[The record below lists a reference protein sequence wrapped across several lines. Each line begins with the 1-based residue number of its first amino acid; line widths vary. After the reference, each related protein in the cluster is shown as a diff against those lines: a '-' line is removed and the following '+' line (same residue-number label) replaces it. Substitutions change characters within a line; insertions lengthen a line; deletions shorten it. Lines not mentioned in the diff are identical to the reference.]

1 MNLNA
6 LNRGQRLVLL
16 IILTML
22 AAALAWSLARFV
34 SPSPPRTLTLSTGTV
49 DGAYH
54 QFGLKYQAIL
64 KDSGVLLVLA
74 PSSGSVENLKRLGD
88 GKASVGFVQGGLGL
102 LALDPFK
109 DASDTTLRSLA
120 TVAYEPVWIFSRNI
134 DLSNGLGAL
143 AGKRIAV
150 GTADSGNYKVAASLL
165 ATYGVLDANG
175 VPAVAMPGPL
185 AGTTANTPASLL
197 ATTPSNAT
205 ASTTQLILQGGM
217 AAAAKLQSGQADA
230 VILVAAPQAQ
240 AVAML
245 LQDTTVELASLQ
257 HVDGLARRFPHF
269 QVVSLKRGSVDP
281 QRNLPLKDIAMI
293 ATTANLVVP
302 EDLHPALAYLLLD
315 AARQIHSRPSLVSRA
330 GEFPSPQG
338 TDFPLAEEADRYF
351 KNGRPFLQ
359 RYLPFWLA
367 NFVQRLIL
375 VLVPLIAVLV
385 PVFKF
390 LPTLLEWRQ
399 QNKLFRHYGELK
411 FLEGDMASR
420 ALDGDETSAAFAQL
434 DRIEREIK
442 ASKFA
447 LDFSDRV
454 FTLRQHVDYVR
465 EKLRALPNPVAKPV
479 KTAHTAAPDPPP

>member
-1 MNLNA
+1 MTMPP
-6 LNRGQRLVLL
+6 LNRGQRLALL
-16 IILTML
+16 VMLTLL
-22 AAALAWSLARFV
+22 AAALAWGVARFI
-34 SPSPPRTLTLSTGTV
+34 SPSPPRTLTLSTGTA

-64 KDSGVLLVLA
+64 KESGVTLVLQ

-88 GKASVGFVQGGLGL
+88 GSASVGFVQGGLGL
-102 LALDPFK
+102 LAQDPFK
-109 DASDTTLRSLA
+109 DASDTNLRSLA
-120 TVAYEPVWIFSRNI
+120 TVAFEPVWIFSRKL
-134 DLSNGLGAL
+134 DLSNGLSAL

-150 GTADSGNYKVAASLL
+150 GAANSGNYTVATGLL
-165 ATYGVLDANG
+165 TTYGVLDAKG
-175 VPAVAMPGPL
+175 VP
-185 AGTTANTPASLL
+185 
-197 ATTPSNAT
+197 ATTPSG
-205 ASTTQLILQGGM
+205 TTQLILEGGM
-217 AAAAKLQSGQADA
+217 AAAGKLQSGQADA

-240 AVAML
+240 AVALL
-245 LQDTTVELASLQ
+245 LQDNTVELASLR
-257 HVDGLARRFPHF
+257 HVDGLARRFPYF

-281 QRNLPLKDIAMI
+281 QRNLPLQDIAMI

-315 AARQIHSRPSLVSRA
+315 AARQTHSRPSLVSRA
-330 GEFPSPQG
+330 GDFPSPQG

-375 VLVPLIAVLV
+375 VLVPLLAVLV

-390 LPTLLEWRQ
+390 LPSLLEWRQ

-411 FLEGDMASR
+411 FLEGDMAAR
-420 ALDGDETSAAFAQL
+420 TLDANEAKAALAQL
-434 DRIEREIK
+434 DRIEREVI
-442 ASKFA
+442 ANKFA

-465 EKLRALPNPVAKPV
+465 EKLEAQADSDMSPVI
-479 KTAHTAAPDPPP
+479 TARTVAPDPTP

>member
-1 MNLNA
+1 MNLPA
-6 LNRGQRLVLL
+6 LNRGQRLALL
-16 IILTML
+16 VILTL
-22 AAALAWSLARFV
+22 IAAAAAWGVARFV
-34 SPSPPRTLTLSTGTV
+34 SPSPPRTLTLSTGTA

-64 KDSGVLLVLA
+64 KENGVTLVLQ
-74 PSSGSVENLKRLGD
+74 PSSGSVENLRRLGD
-88 GKASVGFVQGGLGL
+88 GSASVGFVQGGLGL
-102 LALDPFK
+102 LALDPLK
-109 DASDTTLRSLA
+109 DASDTHLRSLA
-120 TVAYEPVWIFSRNI
+120 TVAFEPVWIFSRKI
-134 DLSNGLGAL
+134 DLSNGLSAL

-150 GTADSGNYKVAASLL
+150 GAADSGNYKVATGLL
-165 ATYGVLDANG
+165 ATYGVLDAKG
-175 VPAVAMPGPL
+175 EPVA
-185 AGTTANTPASLL
+185 
-197 ATTPSNAT
+197 TPSGTPPGQSSGA
-205 ASTTQLILQGGM
+205 TQLIPEGGM
-217 AAAAKLQSGQADA
+217 AAAAKLQAGLADA

-240 AVAML
+240 AVALL
-245 LQDTTVELASLQ
+245 LQDTSVELASLR
-257 HVDGLARRFPHF
+257 HVEGLARRFPYF
-269 QVVSLKRGSVDP
+269 QVVSLKRGSIDP

-330 GEFPSPQG
+330 GDFPSPQG
-338 TDFPLAEEADRYF
+338 TDFPLAEEAERYF

-367 NFVQRLIL
+367 NFVQRLVL

-390 LPTLLEWRQ
+390 LPSLLEWRQ

-411 FLEGDMASR
+411 FLEGDMSSR
-420 ALDGDETSAAFAQL
+420 VLTVDETKAALAQL
-434 DRIEREIK
+434 DRIEREVI
-442 ASKFA
+442 ANKFA

-465 EKLRALPNPVAKPV
+465 EKLEAQADSGMSPVT
-479 KTAHTAAPDPPP
+479 TARTAAPDPTP

>member
-1 MNLNA
+1 MDHPTDAMLIPVLNL
-6 LNRGQRLVLL
+6 RQRTILFAAVAVLV
-16 IILTML
+16 
-22 AAALAWSLARFV
+22 AAATWAIVRYL
-34 SPSPPRTLTLSTGTV
+34 SPSPPRTLTLSTGAP

-64 KDSGVLLVLA
+64 KDSGVTLVLV

-88 GKASVGFVQGGLGL
+88 GRASAGFVQGGLGL

-109 DASDTTLRSLA
+109 DASDTPLRSLA
-120 TVAYEPVWIFSRNI
+120 TVAFEPVWIFSRKL
-134 DLSNGLGAL
+134 DLSAGLVAL

-150 GTADSGNYKVAASLL
+150 GAADSGNYKVATGLL
-165 ATYGVLDANG
+165 ATYGVLDDTGAPVRPPDG
-175 VPAVAMPGPL
+175 KLPGD
-185 AGTTANTPASLL
+185 
-197 ATTPSNAT
+197 
-205 ASTTQLILQGGM
+205 TQIILEGGM
-217 AAAAKLQSGQADA
+217 AAAAKLQAGQVDA

-240 AVAML
+240 AVALL
-245 LQDTTVELASLQ
+245 LQDSTVALASLA
-257 HVDGLARRFPHF
+257 HVEGLARRFPYF
-269 QVVSLKRGSVDP
+269 QVVSLKRGSINP
-281 QRNLPLKDIAMI
+281 QRGLPDKDVALI

-330 GEFPSPQG
+330 GDFPSPNG
-338 TDFPLAEEADRYF
+338 TDFPLAEEAERFF

-359 RYLPFWLA
+359 RYLPYWLA

-375 VLVPLIAVLV
+375 VMVPLIAVLV

-390 LPTLLEWRQ
+390 LPSLLDWRQ

-411 FLEGDMASR
+411 FLEGDIASR
-420 ALDGDETSAAFAQL
+420 SLSPDEALAANAQL
-434 DRIEREIK
+434 DRIERDII
-442 ASKFA
+442 ANTFA

-465 EKLRALPNPVAKPV
+465 EKLQTQAQAVRTV
-479 KTAHTAAPDPPP
+479 APDLTP

>member
-1 MNLNA
+1 MNIPP
-6 LNRGQRLVLL
+6 LNRGQRLALL
-16 IILTML
+16 VILTLL
-22 AAALAWSLARFV
+22 AAAVAWSVARFV
-34 SPSPPRTLTLSTGTV
+34 SPSPPRTLTLSTGIA

-64 KDSGVLLVLA
+64 KESGVTLTLL

-88 GKASVGFVQGGLGL
+88 GSASVGFVQGGLGVL
-102 LALDPFK
+102 SLDPFK
-109 DASDTTLRSLA
+109 DASDTQLRSLA
-120 TVAYEPVWIFSRNI
+120 TVAFEPVWIFSRKL
-134 DLSNGLGAL
+134 DLSNGLSAL

-150 GTADSGNYKVAASLL
+150 GAPDSGNYKVATGLL
-165 ATYGVLDANG
+165 TTYGVLDAKG
-175 VPAVAMPGPL
+175 VPV
-185 AGTTANTPASLL
+185 
-197 ATTPSNAT
+197 TTPSGA
-205 ASTTQLILQGGM
+205 TQLILEGGM
-217 AAAAKLQSGQADA
+217 SAADKLQSGQADA

-240 AVAML
+240 AVAAL
-245 LQDTTVELASLQ
+245 LQDSSVELASLR
-257 HVDGLARRFPHF
+257 HVDGLARRFPYF

-302 EDLHPALAYLLLD
+302 EDLHPALSYLLLD
-315 AARQIHSRPSLVSRA
+315 AARHTHSRPSLVSRA
-330 GEFPSPQG
+330 GDFPSPQG
-338 TDFPLAEEADRYF
+338 TDFPLAEEAERYF

-390 LPTLLEWRQ
+390 LPSLLEWRQ

-411 FLEGDMASR
+411 FLEGDVASR
-420 ALDGDETSAAFAQL
+420 LLKPDETKAALAQL
-434 DRIEREIK
+434 ERIERAVIDN
-442 ASKFA
+442 KFA

-454 FTLRQHVDYVR
+454 FTLRQHIDYVR
-465 EKLRALPNPVAKPV
+465 EKLEAHANSDTSPLTA
-479 KTAHTAAPDPPP
+479 AHTAVPDPTP

>member
-1 MNLNA
+1 MNIPP
-6 LNRGQRLVLL
+6 LNRGQRLALLVVLTL
-16 IILTML
+16 L
-22 AAALAWSLARFV
+22 AAAVAWSVARFV
-34 SPSPPRTLTLSTGTV
+34 SPSPPRTLTLSTGIA

-64 KDSGVLLVLA
+64 KESGVTLTLL

-88 GKASVGFVQGGLGL
+88 GSASVGFVQGGLGVL
-102 LALDPFK
+102 SLDPFK
-109 DASDTTLRSLA
+109 DASDTQLRSLA
-120 TVAYEPVWIFSRNI
+120 TVAFEPVWIFSRKL
-134 DLSNGLGAL
+134 DLSNGLSAL

-150 GTADSGNYKVAASLL
+150 GAPDSGNYKVATGLL
-165 ATYGVLDANG
+165 TTYGVLDAKG
-175 VPAVAMPGPL
+175 VPV
-185 AGTTANTPASLL
+185 
-197 ATTPSNAT
+197 TTPSGA
-205 ASTTQLILQGGM
+205 TQLILEGGM
-217 AAAAKLQSGQADA
+217 SAADKLQSGQADA

-240 AVAML
+240 AVAAL
-245 LQDTTVELASLQ
+245 LQDSSVELASLR
-257 HVDGLARRFPHF
+257 HVDGLARRFPYF

-302 EDLHPALAYLLLD
+302 EDLHPALSYLLLD
-315 AARQIHSRPSLVSRA
+315 AARHTHSRPSLVSRA
-330 GEFPSPQG
+330 GDFPSPQG
-338 TDFPLAEEADRYF
+338 TDFPLAEEAERYF

-390 LPTLLEWRQ
+390 LPSLLEWRQ

-411 FLEGDMASR
+411 FLEGDVASR
-420 ALDGDETSAAFAQL
+420 LLKPDETKAALAQL
-434 DRIEREIK
+434 ERIERAVIDN
-442 ASKFA
+442 KFA

-454 FTLRQHVDYVR
+454 FTLRQHIDYVR
-465 EKLRALPNPVAKPV
+465 EKLEAHANSDTSPLTA
-479 KTAHTAAPDPPP
+479 AHTAVPDPTP